1 MYAVIR
7 TGGKQ
12 YRVAPGDYVNVD
24 KLDLA
29 VGTKTDL
36 PEVLMIGGEK
46 TAFGAPT
53 VSGAKVSVVV
63 TEVGRDKKIFVF
75 KKKRRHKYRRQ
86 RGHRQ
91 DFTRLFIESISFE
104 GQTANAEAKPH
115 ILDPNRPKKER
126 VVAEAAEGA
135 SGGAGEKRTAKAQKR
150 KAAPKKAAA
159 KGGVKKKSASAK
171 KKAGASKGKA
181 KKK

>member
-36 PEVLMIGGEK
+36 PEVLMIGGDK
-46 TAFGAPT
+46 TAIGTPN

-63 TEVGRDKKIFVF
+63 TEVGRGKKIFVF
-75 KKKRRHKYRRQ
+75 KKKRRHKYRRAK
-86 RGHRQ
+86 GHRQ

-104 GQTANAEAKPH
+104 GTTVNAEGKPH
-115 ILDPNRPKKER
+115 ILDPNRVKKER
-126 VVAEAAEGA
+126 VAKSEGAEG
-135 SGGAGEKRTAKAQKR
+135 ETKTAKASAK
-150 KAAPKKAAA
+150 KAAPKKAAT
-159 KGGVKKKSASAK
+159 KKTGAK
-171 KKAGASKGKA
+171 KKAAGSSKAKAATKKA
-181 KKK
+181 KK